1 LLDVRGSMTEMDR
14 TPADTR
20 SPETHPSG
28 TAHEPAG
35 WWVEWFWEGQPRR
48 LALRGVVRIGRSPEM
63 DIAISDPYASRAHC
77 TVVLTGNGAF
87 VDARGSRNHVRIA
100 GRDVE
105 FGTVAAGEAFLVGG
119 TPFRVTRGSDDETT
133 LVMPL
138 EPRPLIAHRS
148 TRELVDAEGTLIARF
163 SAAEFAI
170 FEALALRFPDAA
182 AHADLGHAVW
192 GDIGYDQYQ
201 IHRLMQRV
209 RQRLGDRAD
218 LLESVRAA
226 GYRLRVAVEVR

>member
-1 LLDVRGSMTEMDR
+1 MDR
-14 TPADTR
+14 RPVATR
-20 SPETHPSG
+20 SPETNPSG
-28 TAHEPAG
+28 TVDELAG
-35 WWVEWFWEGQPRR
+35 WWIEWFWEGQPRR
-48 LALRGVVRIGRSPEM
+48 LALHGAVRIGRSPEM
-63 DIAISDPYASRAHC
+63 DIAILDPYVSRAHC
-77 TVVLTGNGAF
+77 TVVLTSDGAF
-87 VDARGSRNHVRIA
+87 VDARGSRNHVRVA

-105 FGTVAAGEAFLVGG
+105 AGHVAPGEAFLVGG
-119 TPFRVTRGSDDETT
+119 TPFRVTRGRDDETT
-133 LVMPL
+133 LVMSL
-138 EPRPLIAHRS
+138 EPRPFIAHRS

-170 FEALALRFPDAA
+170 FETLALRYPDAA

-218 LLESVRAA
+218 VLESVRAA

>member
-1 LLDVRGSMTEMDR
+1 MGRRRADARPREIPRSGSDGE
-14 TPADTR
+14 
-20 SPETHPSG
+20 PS
-28 TAHEPAG
+28 G

-48 LALRGVVRIGRSPEM
+48 LALHGVVRIGRSPEM
-63 DIAISDPYASRAHC
+63 DIAIADPYVSRAHC
-77 TVVLTGNGAF
+77 TVALTGDRAF

-105 FGTVAAGEAFLVGG
+105 AGHVAPGEAFLVGG
-119 TPFRVTRGSDDETT
+119 TPFRVTRGRDDETT
-133 LVMPL
+133 LVMSL
-138 EPRPLIAHRS
+138 EPRSFIAHRS
-148 TRELVDAEGTLIARF
+148 TRELVDAEGTLMARF

-170 FEALALRFPDAA
+170 FEALALRYPDAA

-192 GDIGYDQYQ
+192 GDVGYDQYQ

-218 LLESVRAA
+218 VLESVRAA
-226 GYRLRVAVEVR
+226 GYRLRVPVEIR